1 MDFRRCSRGVSPFF
15 AKFAQETCQF
25 THNQDTT
32 NSSQSSKSEVDN
44 SPITIA
50 QVIDILAYEYGW
62 SVDTILSLSK
72 DAIKLIVDAILE
84 RRKKEKEYI
93 TKNTGSNNS
102 SFKNFTEGL
111 DEVEEYDVTKPEAD
125 LTLLNE
131 GILSIVY
138 DK

>member
-1 MDFRRCSRGVSPFF
+1 MDFGRCGRSVPPFF
-15 AKFAQETCQF
+15 TKFAQETCQF

-44 SPITIA
+44 SPVTIA

-93 TKNTGSNNS
+93 TKNINSNS
-102 SFKNFTEGL
+102 SSLKNFTESGE
-111 DEVEEYDVTKPEAD
+111 EVESYDVTKPEAD
-125 LTLLNE
+125 LVLLNE
-131 GILSIVY
+131 GILTVVY